1 MYLARSRVSPT
12 ALVILIPTLA
22 ACAAGDSGAREW
34 AGTRDTIA
42 GVEIVRNPSAPL
54 LADGAVA
61 ATELWAV
68 DGNNETGGAPM
79 WERPSSV
86 RAHGGSV
93 YVLDRM
99 AGHVYRYSAED
110 GSLLA
115 TIGRKGQG
123 PGEVAEP
130 MAFAV
135 RAGEVIIADAMSEME
150 VFDTLGTHLRSIR
163 PNGIVF
169 DVYPFGPD
177 RLLLH
182 FARFTSGSRW
192 AVLGP
197 DGERQP
203 LDPPAWTAEA
213 PQDVPDCILEAT
225 SGPRILRAHC
235 SMLRVQFIRDDGAP
249 QRETTVDRRPEYS
262 TEAELEAFAA
272 RARQDISRLGAPTDQ
287 VERAVRDLVEQRRVK
302 QIFAGV
308 RRDTETGHTWVWEQA
323 SEDFGGGPAT
333 LHLFDASG
341 VYLARVTF
349 ERRWYDFDV
358 VGDQIYALER
368 DPDTDLATLVAY
380 RVLIPSIEI
389 VEDH

>member
-1 MYLARSRVSPT
+1 MRHTRSRVSPT
-12 ALVILIPTLA
+12 ALAILIPALA

-34 AGTRDTIA
+34 TGTRDTIA
-42 GVEIVRNPSAPL
+42 GVAIVRNPAAPL

-61 ATELWAV
+61 ATELWTV
-68 DGNNETGGAPM
+68 DANDETGGALM

-99 AGHVYRYSAED
+99 AGRVHRYSAED

-135 RAGEVIIADAMSEME
+135 RAAEVIIADAMSELE
-150 VFDTLGTHLRSIR
+150 VFDTLGTHLRSVR

-169 DVYPFGPD
+169 DVHPFGPD

-182 FARFTSGSRW
+182 LARFTSDSRW
-192 AVLGP
+192 VILGP

-213 PQDVPDCILEAT
+213 PQDVPDCILETT
-225 SGPRILRAHC
+225 SGPTIIRAHC
-235 SMLRVQFIRDDGAP
+235 SMLRVQFIRDDGTP
-249 QRETTVDRRPEYS
+249 EREITVDRAPEYS
-262 TEAELEAFAA
+262 TEAELDAYAVRVRRDLAGIGA
-272 RARQDISRLGAPTDQ
+272 RPEEI
-287 VERAVRDLVEQRRVK
+287 ERAARDLVERVRVK

-308 RRDTETGHTWVWEQA
+308 RSDSETGRTWVWEQR
-323 SEDFGGGPAT
+323 SEAFGGGPAM
-333 LHLFDASG
+333 LHLFDDSG
-341 VYLARVTF
+341 VYLARVAF
-349 ERRWYDFDV
+349 ERPWYDFDV
-358 VGDQIYALER
+358 VGDRIYALAR
-368 DPDTDLATLVAY
+368 DPETDLATLVAY
-380 RVLIPSIEI
+380 RVSVPSVEI
-389 VEDH
+389 VEQH